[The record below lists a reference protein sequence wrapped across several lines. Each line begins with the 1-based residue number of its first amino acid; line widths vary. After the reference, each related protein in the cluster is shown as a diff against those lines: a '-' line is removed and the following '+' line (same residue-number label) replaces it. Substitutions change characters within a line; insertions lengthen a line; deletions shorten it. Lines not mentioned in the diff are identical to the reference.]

1 MLERCRYL
9 IFILTDDSNGVNNMA
24 RMHSRDKGK
33 SGSTKPSKKTKP
45 LWTRH
50 KSAEIE
56 LIVVKL
62 GKDGQTASQIGM
74 ALRDS
79 YGIPDVKVVTKKS
92 VSEILKEKK
101 ILPEIPDDLMALMKK
116 LVNLEKHFEAN
127 RQDKT
132 SLRGIQL
139 TESKIKRL
147 VNYYK
152 EIKKLPVD
160 WKYDSKSIRLYTE

>member
-1 MLERCRYL
+1 
-9 IFILTDDSNGVNNMA
+9 
-24 RMHSRDKGK
+24 MHSRDKGR

-45 LWTRH
+45 LWTSL
-50 KSAEIE
+50 KTAEIE
-56 LIVVKL
+56 MIVFKL
-62 GKDGQTASQIGM
+62 AKDGNSTSQIGM
-74 ALRDS
+74 VLRDS

-92 VSEILKEKK
+92 VSDILKEKK
-101 ILPEIPDDLMALMKK
+101 SLPEIPDDLMALMKK

-147 VNYYK
+147 VKYYK
-152 EIKKLPVD
+152 QTKKLAVD
-160 WKYDSKSIRLYTE
+160 WKYDSRSIRLYTE

>member
-1 MLERCRYL
+1 
-9 IFILTDDSNGVNNMA
+9 MA
-24 RMHSRDKGK
+24 KMHSRDKGR

-45 LWTRH
+45 LWTSL
-50 KSAEIE
+50 KTAEIE
-56 LIVVKL
+56 MIVFKL
-62 GKDGQTASQIGM
+62 AKDGNSTSQIGM
-74 ALRDS
+74 VLRDS

-92 VSEILKEKK
+92 VSDILKEKK
-101 ILPEIPDDLMALMKK
+101 SLPEIPDDLMALMKK

-147 VNYYK
+147 VKYYK
-152 EIKKLPVD
+152 QTKKLAVD
-160 WKYDSKSIRLYTE
+160 WKYDSRSIRLYTE